1 MSTAHANLNGLK
13 RSGLSDLSVNVNNI
27 GLGGKKGSVQEL
39 PKTHDASG
47 NVSPKLDVLAP
58 PSLANQE
65 AALVRGL
72 ECRDYVDAIFAND
85 KAAEAKN
92 LLSSNYMK
100 VNQPE
105 LTPQMRAVCLDW
117 IIECA
122 NRFEMSEETLFLT
135 VYVLDHFLA
144 VKPIQRKRMQLVTMV
159 SLIIASKY
167 EEIYPPHIKEYIH
180 ISAKAFT
187 REDMLRYE
195 HSILH
200 ALNYSLTVPTPFS
213 FITRFLL
220 EIKSHDAMEN
230 AAEKEVRHATY
241 FLAECAMLDLPIY
254 LENTPSLLAIAAVH
268 GARKL
273 CKREPA
279 LPTQVL
285 PLVEHDMSKIQE
297 LSTKLIENAT
307 AIKAGNLHATVKR
320 YAEAKRSN
328 VSQLV

>member
-1 MSTAHANLNGLK
+1 MNAAPLK
-13 RSGLSDLSVNVNNI
+13 RSGLSDLSVNVNSI
-27 GLGGKKGSVQEL
+27 GLGGKKGSMIDI
-39 PKTHDASG
+39 KTHDASG
-47 NVSPKLDVLAP
+47 AVSPRLGAAAAPTTVL
-58 PSLANQE
+58 SGE
-65 AALVRGL
+65 AAVVAGL
-72 ECRDYVDAIFAND
+72 ECRDYVDVIFKND
-85 KAAEAKN
+85 KKNESKN

-122 NRFEMSEETLFLT
+122 NRFEMSQETLFLT

-200 ALNYSLTVPTPFS
+200 ALNYTLTVPTAFS

-220 EIKSHDAMEN
+220 ECKSHDVQEN
-230 AAEKEVRHATY
+230 SAEKEVRHASY
-241 FLAECAMLDLPIY
+241 FLSECAMLDLNIY

-273 CKREPA
+273 CKREPYFPST
-279 LPTQVL
+279 LNS
-285 PLVEHDMSKIQE
+285 LVEHDLSKIQE

-320 YAEAKRSN
+320 YAEAKRSS
-328 VSQLV
+328 VSNLV